1 MSTADG
7 VWNTTMNTPMGAQQG
22 TLTIATDGKTL
33 TGTLAGQQG
42 TIELQ
47 DGAVDGE
54 SLTWKADITQPMA
67 LTLEFSATVNENAIS
82 GNVKLGAFGNASFS
96 GTRTS

>member
-1 MSTADG
+1 MSSADG

-22 TLTIATDGKTL
+22 TLTIATDGNIL

-47 DGAVDGE
+47 DGAVDGD

-67 LTLEFSATVNENAIS
+67 LTLEFSATVNEDAIS

-96 GTRTS
+96 GTRAS

>member
-1 MSTADG
+1 
-7 VWNTTMNTPMGAQQG
+7 MGAQQG
-22 TLTIATDGKTL
+22 TLTIATDGNNL
-33 TGTLAGQQG
+33 TGTLTGQQG

-47 DGAVDGE
+47 DGAVDGD

-67 LTLEFSATVNENAIS
+67 LTLEFSATVNGDAIS

-96 GTRTS
+96 GTRAS

>member
-1 MSTADG
+1 MSSADG

-22 TLTIATDGKTL
+22 TLTIATDGNNL
-33 TGTLAGQQG
+33 TGTLTGQQG

-47 DGAVDGE
+47 DGAVDGD

-67 LTLEFSATVNENAIS
+67 LTLEFSATVNGDAIS

-96 GTRTS
+96 GTRAS